1 MCRIFFAIVVLAL
14 TSPLVMAQMVNN
26 DASIINKG
34 KLSEQAAICAAY
46 AIVMEKVTLINPK
59 DSLIWELRRNDI
71 TNQWQQYL
79 ETQTGQIVTSS
90 SLNDIVKN
98 YGRWMTDK
106 IFFPDPNSQE
116 TVSPSS
122 EESVQQYITTFCP
135 AMFRESDTRIA
146 MARPDLFMAKKL
158 APENNDDNDDNY
170 IASANGLNVPH
181 QLSDSLIDGRGIA
194 TDTTTQTQDSKV
206 AEGDTPPSPDQQP
219 QVIIQLAAYKLL
231 IHAES
236 GLDVFRL
243 KMGDMASPPRLVI
256 EAPENS
262 DEGYFRVVSIPMGR
276 DDAKAACALLEKR
289 QIGCIIRSIE

>member
-135 AMFRESDTRIA
+135 AMFRESDTRLA

-158 APENNDDNDDNY
+158 APENNDDDDGNY

-181 QLSDSLIDGRGIA
+181 QLSDSLIDGRGMA
-194 TDTTTQTQDSKV
+194 TDTTTQTQDSQV
-206 AEGDTPPSPDQQP
+206 AEGDIPPSPDQQP

-262 DEGYFRVVSIPMGR
+262 DEGYFRVVTIPMGR

>member
-181 QLSDSLIDGRGIA
+181 QLSDSLIDGRGMA
-194 TDTTTQTQDSKV
+194 TDTTTQTQDSQV
-206 AEGDTPPSPDQQP
+206 AEGDIPPSPDQQP

>member
-14 TSPLVMAQMVNN
+14 TSPLVMAQMVND

-135 AMFRESDTRIA
+135 AMFREADTRIA

-158 APENNDDNDDNY
+158 APENNDDDDGNY

-181 QLSDSLIDGRGIA
+181 QLSDSLIDGRGMT
-194 TDTTTQTQDSKV
+194 TDTTTQTQDLQV
-206 AEGDTPPSPDQQP
+206 AEGDIPPPPDQQP

>member
-135 AMFRESDTRIA
+135 AMFREADTRIA

-181 QLSDSLIDGRGIA
+181 QLSDSLIDGRGMA
-194 TDTTTQTQDSKV
+194 TDTTTQTQDSQV
-206 AEGDTPPSPDQQP
+206 AEADIPPSPDQQP

>member
-1 MCRIFFAIVVLAL
+1 MCRIFFAILVLAL

-181 QLSDSLIDGRGIA
+181 QLSDSLIDGRGMA
-194 TDTTTQTQDSKV
+194 TDTTTQTQDSQV
-206 AEGDTPPSPDQQP
+206 AEGDIPPSPDQQP

-276 DDAKAACALLEKR
+276 DDAKAACTLLEKR

>member
-158 APENNDDNDDNY
+158 APETNDDNDDNY

-181 QLSDSLIDGRGIA
+181 QLSDSLIDGRGMA
-194 TDTTTQTQDSKV
+194 TDTTTQTQDSQV
-206 AEGDTPPSPDQQP
+206 AEGDIPPSPDQQP

>member
-14 TSPLVMAQMVNN
+14 TSPLVMAQMVND

-135 AMFRESDTRIA
+135 AMFREADTRIA

-158 APENNDDNDDNY
+158 APENNDDDDGNY

-181 QLSDSLIDGRGIA
+181 QLSDSLIDGRGMT
-194 TDTTTQTQDSKV
+194 TDTTTQTQDLQV
-206 AEGDTPPSPDQQP
+206 AEGDIPPSPDQQP

>member
-14 TSPLVMAQMVNN
+14 TSPLVMAQMVND

-122 EESVQQYITTFCP
+122 EESVQQYIATFCP

-181 QLSDSLIDGRGIA
+181 QLSDSLIDGRGMA
-194 TDTTTQTQDSKV
+194 TDTTTQTQDSQV
-206 AEGDTPPSPDQQP
+206 AEGDIPPSPDQQP

>member
-14 TSPLVMAQMVNN
+14 TSPLVMAQMVND

-158 APENNDDNDDNY
+158 APENNDDDDGNY

-181 QLSDSLIDGRGIA
+181 QLSDSLIDGRGMA
-194 TDTTTQTQDSKV
+194 TDTTTQTQDSQV
-206 AEGDTPPSPDQQP
+206 AEGDIPPSPDQQP

>member
-181 QLSDSLIDGRGIA
+181 QLSDSLIDGRGMA
-194 TDTTTQTQDSKV
+194 TDTTTQTQDSQV
-206 AEGDTPPSPDQQP
+206 AEGDIPPSPDQQP

-236 GLDVFRL
+236 GLDIFRL

>member
-135 AMFRESDTRIA
+135 AMFREADTRIA
-146 MARPDLFMAKKL
+146 MARPDLFMAKKF
-158 APENNDDNDDNY
+158 APENNDDDDGNY

-181 QLSDSLIDGRGIA
+181 QLSDSLIDGRGMA
-194 TDTTTQTQDSKV
+194 TDTTTQTQDSQV
-206 AEGDTPPSPDQQP
+206 AEGDIPPSPDQQP

>member
-135 AMFRESDTRIA
+135 AMFREADTRIA

-158 APENNDDNDDNY
+158 APENNDDDDGNY

-181 QLSDSLIDGRGIA
+181 QLSDSLIDGRGMA
-194 TDTTTQTQDSKV
+194 TDTTTQTQDSQV
-206 AEGDTPPSPDQQP
+206 VEGDIPPSPDQQP

>member
-1 MCRIFFAIVVLAL
+1 
-14 TSPLVMAQMVNN
+14 MAQMVNN

-79 ETQTGQIVTSS
+79 ETQTGQIITSS

-135 AMFRESDTRIA
+135 SMFRESDTRIA

-158 APENNDDNDDNY
+158 APENNDDDDGNY

-181 QLSDSLIDGRGIA
+181 QLSDSLIDGRGMT
-194 TDTTTQTQDSKV
+194 TDTTTQTQDLQV
-206 AEGDTPPSPDQQP
+206 AEGDIPPSPDQQP

-243 KMGDMASPPRLVI
+243 KMGDITSPPRLVI

>member
-14 TSPLVMAQMVNN
+14 TSPLVMAQMVND

-135 AMFRESDTRIA
+135 AMFREADTRIA

-158 APENNDDNDDNY
+158 APENNDDDDGNY

-181 QLSDSLIDGRGIA
+181 QLSDSLIDGRGMA
-194 TDTTTQTQDSKV
+194 TDTTTQTQDSQV
-206 AEGDTPPSPDQQP
+206 VEGDIPPSPDQQP

-256 EAPENS
+256 ESPENS

>member
-1 MCRIFFAIVVLAL
+1 
-14 TSPLVMAQMVNN
+14 
-26 DASIINKG
+26 
-34 KLSEQAAICAAY
+34 
-46 AIVMEKVTLINPK
+46 
-59 DSLIWELRRNDI
+59 
-71 TNQWQQYL
+71 
-79 ETQTGQIVTSS
+79 
-90 SLNDIVKN
+90 
-98 YGRWMTDK
+98 
-106 IFFPDPNSQE
+106 
-116 TVSPSS
+116 
-122 EESVQQYITTFCP
+122 
-135 AMFRESDTRIA
+135 
-146 MARPDLFMAKKL
+146 LFMAKKL
-158 APENNDDNDDNY
+158 APENNDDDDNY

-181 QLSDSLIDGRGIA
+181 QLSDSLIDGRGMA
-194 TDTTTQTQDSKV
+194 TDTTTQTQDSQV
-206 AEGDTPPSPDQQP
+206 AEGDIPPSPDQQP